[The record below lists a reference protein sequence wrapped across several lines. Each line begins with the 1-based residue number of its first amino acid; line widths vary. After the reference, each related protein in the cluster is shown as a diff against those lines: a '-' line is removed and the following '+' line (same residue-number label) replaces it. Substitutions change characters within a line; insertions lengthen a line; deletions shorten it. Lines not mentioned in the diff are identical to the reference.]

1 MTRLLY
7 VSGDPEFA
15 KRLLRLYV
23 QVVSKAREASL
34 AEADD
39 AQEGPFGV
47 GGDYDTDRNWVL
59 TLVHGARMLCRT
71 SLLEADYGK
80 ALDETKEAGVLLEKA
95 RSRLDK
101 DDKELNAVVELAEGI
116 WSSTMAHAGMC
127 TALVYLSDGMN

>member
-7 VSGDPEFA
+7 VSGDPELA

-47 GGDYDTDRNWVL
+47 GGDYDNELPQVQ
-59 TLVHGARMLCRT
+59 
-71 SLLEADYGK
+71 S
-80 ALDETKEAGVLLEKA
+80 ALGLWTPPVNDAISQIFPG
-95 RSRLDK
+95 
-101 DDKELNAVVELAEGI
+101 DDIE
-116 WSSTMAHAGMC
+116 
-127 TALVYLSDGMN
+127 SDDIFRH